1 MKQRGAQFRTP
12 RNEGW
17 RLEMKRILSGIAL
30 ALLCVPALFAQTPEG
45 QKPAMMPDC
54 AAMMQQHEAMQKHM
68 ATMNAKLQTL
78 VDEMNA
84 AKGSAR
90 VDKTAAVVTE
100 LVAQRAMMQKEMMD
114 MQPKM
119 MEHMMAHM
127 QTGMKGMSMS
137 DCPMMKESNSA
148 APAQHKH

>member
-1 MKQRGAQFRTP
+1 
-12 RNEGW
+12 
-17 RLEMKRILSGIAL
+17 MKRILSGIAL
-30 ALLCVPALFAQTPEG
+30 ALLCVPALFAQKPEG

-68 ATMNAKLQTL
+68 AEMNAKLQTL
-78 VDEMNA
+78 VGEMNA
-84 AKGSAR
+84 AKGPAR
-90 VDKTAAVVTE
+90 IDKTAAVVNE

-127 QTGMKGMSMS
+127 QAGTKGMSMS
-137 DCPMMKESNSA
+137 DCPMMKESNKTSA
-148 APAQHKH
+148 APAGHKH

>member
-1 MKQRGAQFRTP
+1 
-12 RNEGW
+12 
-17 RLEMKRILSGIAL
+17 MKRMFSGVAL
-30 ALLCVPALFAQTPEG
+30 ALLCVPALFAQTPPA

-54 AAMMQQHEAMQKHM
+54 AAMMKQHEAMQKHM
-68 ATMNAKLQTL
+68 AEMNAKLQAL
-78 VDEMNA
+78 VDDMNA

-90 VDKTAAVVTE
+90 VDKTAAVVNE

-127 QTGMKGMSMS
+127 QDGTMKGMAGSMS
-137 DCPMMKESNSA
+137 DCPMMKGSGSEKTSP
-148 APAQHKH
+148 APAEHKH

>member
-1 MKQRGAQFRTP
+1 MKR
-12 RNEGW
+12 W
-17 RLEMKRILSGIAL
+17 RLKMKRILSGIAL
-30 ALLCVPALFAQTPEG
+30 TLLCVPALFAQMPPG

-68 ATMNAKLQTL
+68 AKMNAKLQTL

-90 VDKTAAVVTE
+90 VDKTATVVTE
-100 LVAQRAMMQKEMMD
+100 LVAQRAMMEKDMMD

-127 QTGMKGMSMS
+127 QGGMKGMSMS
-137 DCPMMKESNSA
+137 DCPMMKESNKTS
-148 APAQHKH
+148 